1 MVLLQHVGSV
11 RKGRHD
17 QVIHLICQPGGE
29 FILFRFVESRLVE
42 ITHIQPAYQNG
53 FKSQP
58 HQNLQCPVDHGSGI
72 ENAVTNVGAKA
83 NILPLRMKA

>member
-29 FILFRFVESRLVE
+29 FILFRFVEARLVE
-42 ITHIQPAYQNG
+42 ITHIQTTYQNG

-58 HQNLQCPVDHGSGI
+58 HQNLQGPVDHGSGV
-72 ENAVTNVGAKA
+72 ENSLADIGAKA
-83 NILPLRMKA
+83 NILPLRVKA